1 MLCNQKTVVPVTNAT
16 KIGWIP
22 TGLER
27 KRAYCIDAGIE
38 MQTLHLTEQACRA
51 ERGYIPLQRIFYPIA
66 MCHLIHIPVVT
77 KDYEAILIHELS
89 FW

>member
-1 MLCNQKTVVPVTNAT
+1 
-16 KIGWIP
+16 
-22 TGLER
+22 
-27 KRAYCIDAGIE
+27 
-38 MQTLHLTEQACRA
+38 MQALHLTEQTCGA
-51 ERGYIPLQRIFYPIA
+51 ERGYIPHQRIFYPIA